1 MTSKNVTRIL
11 ICLQHDLPTFL
22 VKSVVYRQ
30 PFILYIF
37 HK

>member
-1 MTSKNVTRIL
+1 MNLKNVTRIFM
-11 ICLQHDLPTFL
+11 CLQHDLPPFL

-30 PFILYIF
+30 PLILYIF